1 MLPVRKGRPG
11 RGLGARA
18 EGPGLLASHRQGCL
32 FLGPG
37 GRAVDQAWA
46 GRQSGPQRPRPPG
59 RLSHQLCSDGGDRQP
74 LLRGLDLLNFI
85 QCCLLMLLSLPWGAT
100 HDPLNEGTAAFRDVL
115 ITILSISKCTN
126 LRH

>member
-18 EGPGLLASHRQGCL
+18 AGPGLLASHRQGCL

-46 GRQSGPQRPRPPG
+46 GRAARSVLGHLAASPISSAQTGV
-59 RLSHQLCSDGGDRQP
+59 
-74 LLRGLDLLNFI
+74 
-85 QCCLLMLLSLPWGAT
+85 
-100 HDPLNEGTAAFRDVL
+100 TAGH
-115 ITILSISKCTN
+115 S
-126 LRH
+126 